1 MSETSEISKEKLD
14 KRILIIF
21 LIMFTEVLGFSM
33 VAPVIPFLALSLG
46 LNVLQIGLI
55 LSIFSLCQF
64 FASPVTGK
72 LSDRYGRR
80 PLLIVSQISTFIGFV
95 LLGLA
100 NEVWIL
106 ILARLVDGLVGSNMT
121 VSQAYISDV
130 TEPENRT
137 KVYGYSSAVF
147 GAGLIFGP
155 LIGGTL
161 STISYSTP
169 MFLAAG
175 VCLVSILLV
184 VIFLPE
190 SLTVKEEK
198 VRITFNDI
206 FPIDDAKRFFNDSK
220 IRKLLII
227 FLIYSLGFMLFISTF
242 ALFAEIQINVTAQ
255 EVGFFMAWIGVLR
268 VLFQTVLISPFQKTF
283 GENKVLKI
291 GIISMITAFTIL
303 IFTTTFLFTFIPLV
317 FIAFGTGICRPV
329 LTSKLA
335 NSVEREETGSLL
347 GVNNALMSIAQI
359 ITPIIGGVILYYLN
373 SQILPLISASCFVI
387 IFIIW
392 SFTVS
397 EKDSLQESVNDSNS

>member
-1 MSETSEISKEKLD
+1 MAETSDISKEKLD

-80 PLLIVSQISTFIGFV
+80 PLLIVSQISTFIGFI

-100 NEVWIL
+100 NVVWIL
-106 ILARLVDGLVGSNMT
+106 ILARLVDGLLGSNMT

-155 LIGGTL
+155 FIGGIL

-169 MFLAAG
+169 MFFAAG

-206 FPIDDAKRFFNDSK
+206 FPIDDAKRFFKDSK

-227 FLIYSLGFMLFISTF
+227 FLLYSLGFMLFISTY
-242 ALFAEIQINVTAQ
+242 ALFAEMQINVTAL
-255 EVGFFMAWIGVLR
+255 EVGFFMAWIGILR
-268 VLFQTVLISPFQKTF
+268 VFFQTVLISPLQKTF

-347 GVNNALMSIAQI
+347 GVNNAFMSIAQI

-392 SFTVS
+392 SFNVS
-397 EKDSLQESVNDSNS
+397 EKDSL